1 MSTRVRLSRR
11 PLSSHAEADKVSTSR
26 ARSALRLVLCLTAI
40 FVVSCGDVVCA
51 GVGLP
56 AVAVTIF
63 DAQTGARAAAGASL
77 ILRSPACTDTVVGV
91 ADDQVLAGCDDREG
105 TYTVTVSKPGYRD
118 WTQSTVEVRDTCSLE
133 TRRFDVRL
141 EPLP

>member
-1 MSTRVRLSRR
+1 MNHVR
-11 PLSSHAEADKVSTSR
+11 P
-26 ARSALRLVLCLTAI
+26 ALALVLCLIAI
-40 FVVSCGDVVCA
+40 LVVSCADSICA

-77 ILRSPACTDTVVGV
+77 ILRSPACIDTVVGV
-91 ADDQVLAGCDDREG
+91 ADDQVLAGCTDYEG
-105 TYTVTVSKPGYRD
+105 TYTVTVRKPGYRD

-141 EPLP
+141 ERLP